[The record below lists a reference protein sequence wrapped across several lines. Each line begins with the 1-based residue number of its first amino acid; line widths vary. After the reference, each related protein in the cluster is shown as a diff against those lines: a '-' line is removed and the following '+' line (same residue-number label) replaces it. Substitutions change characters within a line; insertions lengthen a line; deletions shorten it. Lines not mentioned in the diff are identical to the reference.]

1 MGSGAATPK
10 PISFIIQIIRWWYP
24 FPRHGLLSSK
34 QRLKRWKGATGITRI
49 QIFQPYSLRR
59 HYHICLKATLWNTL
73 QRDHCKELNWNLVT
87 TLQLLRLRHPTSV
100 SKRGL
105 YENQGVG
112 SQVNKRR
119 VDMNMTESPDN
130 NSITEP

>member
-73 QRDHCKELNWNLVT
+73 QRLRFRDIYCNVDAAARFVYKPPLAAELPNVLPKYFQQFQV
-87 TLQLLRLRHPTSV
+87 
-100 SKRGL
+100 KR
-105 YENQGVG
+105 
-112 SQVNKRR
+112 
-119 VDMNMTESPDN
+119 
-130 NSITEP
+130 